1 MYEFWLKQRNSNP
14 PVWCPYQMPN
24 TVVTGLS
31 MIAEGENDDKHRPY
45 QLDLFMRPELKI
57 IQELRKLD
65 VDQMTPLDALN
76 RLNELH
82 EKAKEGNST

>member
-1 MYEFWLKQRNSNP
+1 MKRAKKILSNIENGEKG
-14 PVWCPYQMPN
+14 PN
-24 TVVTGLS
+24 GVS
-31 MIAEGENDDKHRPY
+31 MIAGGENTDTNRPY

-65 VDQMTPLDALN
+65 VYQMTPLDALN

-82 EKAKEGNST
+82 EKAKEGNTT